1 MSYYKIIDGKKMD
14 GKIIDM
20 ATQLVQGVGDG
31 RLSIKDADAL
41 LKLVI
46 DGNVITTIE
55 EDTIDYIFKTYHWTA
70 TASQWFHSELRTWR
84 THKSPIQFTVA
95 DLRGRHFFAED
106 VLKDHTAQAARK
118 HALQAATT
126 ETNQDHDEIG
136 LWIRL
141 SDGTTVEVFSD
152 FIDFEGDFVEL
163 KGGCIVPVRAIEKVE
178 V

>member
-1 MSYYKIIDGKKMD
+1 MSYYKIINGKKMD
-14 GKIIDM
+14 SKIIDL
-20 ATQLVQGVGDG
+20 AAQLVNGVGDG
-31 RLSIKDADAL
+31 RLSIQDAEAL

-55 EDTIDYIFKTYHWTA
+55 EDTIDYIFKTYHWTSA
-70 TASQWFHSELRTWR
+70 ASDWFHNELKSWR
-84 THKSPIQFTVA
+84 SHKTPVQFTVA
-95 DLRGRHFFAED
+95 DLRGKHFSTEE
-106 VLKDHTAQAARK
+106 VLKDHSAQAARK

-141 SDGTTVEVFSD
+141 SDGTTVEVYSD
-152 FIDFEGDFVEL
+152 FIDFEGEFVEL
-163 KGGCIVPVRAIEKVE
+163 KGGCIVPIKAIEKVE

>member
-1 MSYYKIIDGKKMD
+1 MSYYKVINGKKMD
-14 GKIIDM
+14 SKIVDL
-20 ATQLVQGVGDG
+20 AAQLVQGAGDG
-31 RLSIKDADAL
+31 RLSMKDAEAL
-41 LKLVI
+41 FKLVI

-55 EDTIDYIFKTYHWTA
+55 EDTIDYIFKTYHWSTS
-70 TASQWFHSELRTWR
+70 ASEWFHKELKTWR
-84 THKSPIQFTVA
+84 AGQTPIQFTVA
-95 DLRGRHFFAED
+95 DLRGKHFSTEE
-106 VLKDHTAQAARK
+106 VLKDRSAQAARK

-141 SDGTTVEVFSD
+141 SDGTTVEVYSD

-163 KGGCIVPVRAIEKVE
+163 KGGCIVPVKAIEKVE